1 MPDGNARGRGC
12 GGGPGK
18 RGFRRTDRELR
29 HPTAGHPGLPRKKG
43 SSRRAG
49 PTTPNGV
56 NFNLLKAP
64 PNSPKPV
71 QGSSGPRWVRQSTG
85 WGDESTRRLDRC
97 SARAWWGSMRRSL
110 APSKRVIVSRV
121 RPRGSAQ
128 EGRGLV
134 GFSCGRP
141 LASACHRVS
150 EGSVAICEEK
160 PLTSLL
166 VGAHTLGAHSAERY
180 GRRSGRL
187 NRLGG
192 EPSCGFNKSLRCSF
206 RRKPQGEEHRNSEA
220 CSARHRGRARSR
232 SAEAISSLSA
242 LKDCRHAFGGS
253 AAPGA
258 L

>member
-1 MPDGNARGRGC
+1 MFC
-12 GGGPGK
+12 
-18 RGFRRTDRELR
+18 TSVL
-29 HPTAGHPGLPRKKG
+29 GLD
-43 SSRRAG
+43 A
-49 PTTPNGV
+49 
-56 NFNLLKAP
+56 AEP
-64 PNSPKPV
+64 PA
-71 QGSSGPRWVRQSTG
+71 QQ
-85 WGDESTRRLDRC
+85 
-97 SARAWWGSMRRSL
+97 
-110 APSKRVIVSRV
+110 RVIVSRV

-134 GFSCGRP
+134 GFSCGRS

-160 PLTSLL
+160 PLTTLL

-206 RRKPQGEEHRNSEA
+206 RRKPQGEEHRKSEA

-232 SAEAISSLSA
+232 SAEAISSPSA
-242 LKDCRHAFGGS
+242 LEGLPVCVRRFRS
-253 AAPGA
+253 AGRALSRQEGAARWSLPAGAPSREPGA
-258 L
+258 